1 MDKKSQWAEDVL
13 NSLDGIKSAK
23 PNNDL
28 FAKIQAQLPI
38 IKEVKVIPL
47 KRLRWLAVASCVVIA
62 LNIYVFTGELKVN
75 TTEVA
80 QTTNNNELLTNYSF
94 YN

>member
-1 MDKKSQWAEDVL
+1 MDKKSQWADEVL

-38 IKEVKVIPL
+38 KREVKVIPL
-47 KRLRWLAVASCVVIA
+47 QRLRWIAVASCLIIA
-62 LNIYVFTGELKVN
+62 VNIYVFTGELKAN

-80 QTTNNNELLTNYSF
+80 QTTTNNELLTNYSF